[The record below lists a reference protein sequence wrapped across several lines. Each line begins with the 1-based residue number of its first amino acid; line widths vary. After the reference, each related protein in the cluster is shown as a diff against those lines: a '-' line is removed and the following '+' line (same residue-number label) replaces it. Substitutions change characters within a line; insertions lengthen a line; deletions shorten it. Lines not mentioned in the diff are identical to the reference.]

1 MDPEDS
7 VDILELDRR
16 AIDATGS
23 IISGLT
29 DDQLDL
35 PTPCSEWTVR
45 DVIEHLVTNATK
57 HVASITGTRIEAPD
71 GDPGERFQAVSTHL
85 TATLSTPGALEVPVD
100 LGEYGTFDGP
110 VAIRVHFIDVLV
122 HGWDIGQALGGITLD
137 EELARPALRIAERYP
152 DTEPTRGP
160 GRAFAAR
167 QPVPDDAP
175 TDLRLVATL
184 GRLVRWPA

>member
-1 MDPEDS
+1 M
-7 VDILELDRR
+7 DILELDRR
-16 AIDATGS
+16 ATDATGS

-45 DVIEHLVTNATK
+45 DVIEHLVANATN
-57 HVASITGTRIEAPD
+57 HAASITGSRVEAPD
-71 GDPGERFQAVSTHL
+71 GDPRARFLAASSHL
-85 TATLSTPGALEVPVD
+85 TATLATPGALDARVD

-110 VAIRVHFIDVLV
+110 VAIRVHFVDVLV
-122 HGWDIGQALGGITLD
+122 HGWDIGQALGGRTLD
-137 EELARPALRIAERYP
+137 EELARPALRVAEHYP

-167 QPVPDDAP
+167 QPVPADAP
-175 TDLRLVATL
+175 AGLRLVATL
-184 GRLVRWPA
+184 GRSVRWPA